1 MSSEMTTEMTTETV
15 PDEQTGPEAQTIP
28 LQHGESF
35 QFRCHQGVSC
45 YLTCCHKLELRL
57 YPFDV
62 LCLKDKLSCSSGE
75 FLERH
80 TRLGAGV
87 HPYFPAVMLNMEVSD
102 QAPCPFLSDAGCSV
116 YADRPSAC
124 RTYPLERGVEKE
136 GKGAKLKSH
145 YSVVRHSYCKGHD
158 EENSYT
164 VRQWKREQ
172 RLDSFNMFNDL
183 WAEVDAFFAS
193 NPWQG
198 EGHAGPRQQLAFMVC
213 YNIDAFRAY
222 CIENNLIARY
232 RLARD
237 QRRRIE
243 RDDAELLK
251 FGFNWLLH
259 VLGDKRT
266 LRPR

>member
-1 MSSEMTTEMTTETV
+1 MTSEMTTE
-15 PDEQTGPEAQTIP
+15 TGHEESTSP

-57 YPFDV
+57 YPYDI
-62 LCLKDKLSCSSGE
+62 LCLKNKLSCTSTE
-75 FLERH
+75 FLERY

-87 HPYFPAVMLNMEVSD
+87 HPYFPALMLNMVVSEE
-102 QAPCPFLSDAGCSV
+102 AACPFLTEAGCSV
-116 YADRPSAC
+116 YTDRPSAC

-136 GKGAKLKSH
+136 GIGAKLKSH
-145 YSVVRHSYCKGHD
+145 YSVVHHAYCKGHD

-164 VRQWKREQ
+164 VCQWKREQ
-172 RLDSFNMFNDL
+172 RLDSFNLMNDL

-193 NPWQG
+193 DPWQG

-222 CIENNLIARY
+222 SIENKLTARY
-232 RLARD
+232 RLDRD

-259 VLGDKRT
+259 VLGNKRT